1 MKHTAYHVIAAHQA
15 ALRAERDQQYLAEQV
30 QRSGPGRLI
39 SGVGTG
45 IARLGA
51 RRIAAPTPA
60 STPVSASPAATTTGI
75 N

>member
-1 MKHTAYHVIAAHQA
+1 MKHTPYHVIASHQA

-30 QRSGPGRLI
+30 HRSGPGSLI
-39 SGVGTG
+39 SGLGTF

-51 RRIAAPTPA
+51 RRVATPPAAG
-60 STPVSASPAATTTGI
+60 TPVSASTAATPSGT